1 MQSMARPLR
10 VEYPGAIYH
19 IVTRGNNRQK
29 VFKNDQDRKIYLQ
42 KLADYCA
49 DKGVDL
55 LCYCLLSNHIHLLLQ
70 TPRGNLSKTM
80 QPLQISYTAYFN
92 KKHRHSGHVFEQRY
106 KAFLVDKDNY
116 LLQVSRYIHL
126 NPVKAEIAKN
136 PRDYPWSSY
145 RAYTGGPNY
154 YGVKRQI
161 LLDNFT
167 DQGRKSVVSYRR
179 FVESG
184 IERGSALLDLPI
196 VNQAFI
202 GDRAFVVKATRK
214 TKEFTGTR
222 RFYKLSEI
230 GKAVAKVVGVAEEEL
245 RVPVRSESVQV
256 GRELLVYVARKHSDI
271 GLRELVNFLSVKE
284 LSTPSH
290 GLRRAE
296 ARVKSDAKFRQRIA
310 KVLKVLSHSPIQA

>member
-1 MQSMARPLR
+1 MARPLR
-10 VEYPGAIYH
+10 VEYPGAVYH
-19 IVTRGNNRQK
+19 IITRGNNREK
-29 VFKNDQDRKIYLQ
+29 VFKDDQDRKTYLQ
-42 KLADYCA
+42 KLAFYCE

-55 LCYCLLSNHIHLLLQ
+55 LCYCLLANHIHLLLQ
-70 TPRGNLSKTM
+70 TPHGNLSKTM

-126 NPVKAEIAKN
+126 NPVEAGIAKR
-136 PRDYPWSSY
+136 PRDYRWSSY
-145 RAYTGGPNY
+145 RAYTGGTDY

-161 LLDNFT
+161 LLETFT
-167 DQGRKSVVSYRR
+167 GRARNRVYRYR
-179 FVESG
+179 EFVESG
-184 IERGSALLDLPI
+184 NALLDLP
-196 VNQAFI
+196 VVKQAFI
-202 GDRAFVVKATRK
+202 GDRAFVDKATRWI
-214 TKEFTGTR
+214 KEPTGVR
-222 RFYKLSEI
+222 RAYPLSEI
-230 GKAVAKVVGVAEEEL
+230 GRAVAKVVGVAEEEL
-245 RVPVRSESVQV
+245 RSPLRTPGVQV

-296 ARVKSDAKFRQRIA
+296 ERVKSDARFRQRIE
-310 KVLKVLSHSPIQA
+310 KVLKVLVHSSMQA

>member
-1 MQSMARPLR
+1 MARPLR

-19 IVTRGNNRQK
+19 IVTRGNNRGK
-29 VFKNDQDRKIYLQ
+29 VFKDDQDRKTYLQ

-49 DKGVDL
+49 DKRVDL

-70 TPRGNLSKTM
+70 TPHGNLSKTM
-80 QPLQISYTAYFN
+80 QPLQTSYTAYFN

-136 PRDYPWSSY
+136 PRDYRWSSY
-145 RAYTGGPNY
+145 RAYTGGPNF

-167 DQGRKSVVSYRR
+167 DRGRKSVVSYRK

-184 IERGSALLDLPI
+184 IEQGSALLDLPV

-202 GDRAFVVKATRK
+202 GDRAFVDKATRQ
-214 TKEFTGTR
+214 TKEFMGTR
-222 RFYKLSEI
+222 RFYRLSEI

-296 ARVKSDAKFRQRIA
+296 KRVKSDAKFRERIE
-310 KVLKVLSHSPIQA
+310 KVLKVLSHSPMQA